1 MSTCIS
7 HHGEYGSHT
16 LDGEGFY
23 CTRCGDLDDVALVEQ
38 LRAKDAEIARLVGA
52 DRENYALT
60 AEVQV
65 LREENE
71 RLRSLVRKLYD
82 ARVRLLSDGASP
94 ERAAFQLADGELDTL
109 NAALDGEKEPTDAEG

>member
-1 MSTCIS
+1 MDEPMSDTEVDAVRRAWNRFGAPKTGGRLLATI
-7 HHGEYGSHT
+7 
-16 LDGEGFY
+16 D
-23 CTRCGDLDDVALVEQ
+23 
-38 LRAKDAEIARLVGA
+38 AKDAEIARLVGA